1 MTHTNRWRNE
11 VTLVHDG
18 QIITA
23 TLGLK
28 YLRTLSSRCILTPP
42 VHLDLYNVSSARPY
56 FPLFFSLY
64 LRFKHTLANRFV
76 TRIQLAI
83 IFVNPGRNH
92 DNPSSRR
99 SQSTGGHTASIHSDT
114 VTTLS
119 PRLSLSLFLSLFL
132 LHIPLYRCF
141 VVLLLFAWASRISE
155 PRSGTICRNQ

>member
-1 MTHTNRWRNE
+1 M
-11 VTLVHDG
+11 HDG

-119 PRLSLSLFLSLFL
+119 PRLSLSLSLSFSLSFSYTFPC
-132 LHIPLYRCF
+132 I
-141 VVLLLFAWASRISE
+141 VVSWCSYSSRGHLEFPSRVQEQFA
-155 PRSGTICRNQ
+155 GTNKQDA